1 MNALASVWIVYSLT
15 SGTLFPVP
23 GMSEFPTSVAC
34 EEYLHAI
41 LTERTLAVFV
51 CWPKMEERE

>member
-1 MNALASVWIVYSLT
+1 MNTLASVWIVYSLM
-15 SGTLFPVP
+15 SGTLYPVP

-34 EEYLHAI
+34 EEYLRSI

-51 CWPKMEERE
+51 CWPKMVEIE